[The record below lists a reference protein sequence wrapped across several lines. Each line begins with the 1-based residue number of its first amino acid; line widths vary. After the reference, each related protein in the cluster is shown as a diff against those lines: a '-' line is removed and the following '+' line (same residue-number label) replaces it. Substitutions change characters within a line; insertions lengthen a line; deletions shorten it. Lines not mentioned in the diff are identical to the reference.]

1 MDCDSRTPGGAASAG
16 LDHPDAM
23 RGPHGMRDA
32 GGLDIIHGAPGW
44 RAALPRVEALA
55 RRAVGAALAD
65 QGTSG
70 HLSLLLTDD
79 AEIRR
84 LNGGFRGREKATNV
98 LSFPAAHGGLPLG
111 DLAVSLGVVRREA
124 LAEGRALAAHFAHL
138 VVHGTLHL
146 LGHDHLAA
154 GEAMLMERAEA
165 RILHRLGLPNPWRA
179 RWLAA

>member
-1 MDCDSRTPGGAASAG
+1 MDCHSRPPGGAPAG
-16 LDHPDAM
+16 LI
-23 RGPHGMRDA
+23 RVE
-32 GGLDIIHGAPGW
+32 IVHGAPGW
-44 RAALPRVEALA
+44 RAALPRLEALA
-55 RRAVGAALAD
+55 RRAVAAALAD
-65 QGTSG
+65 QGATG
-70 HLSLLLTDD
+70 HVTLLLTDD

-98 LSFPAAHGGLPLG
+98 LSFPAGYGGLSLG
-111 DLAVSLGVVRREA
+111 DLALSLGTVRREA

-138 VVHGTLHL
+138 VAHGTLHL

-165 RILHRLGLPNPWRA
+165 RILHRIGLPNPWRA